1 MVKNQLIS
9 RRVPKLSKLS
19 KQSFT
24 REINA
29 GPEKWWGNRPGV
41 RAFVRRFR
49 GDHPI
54 G

>member
-1 MVKNQLIS
+1 MVKKQEIS
-9 RRVPKLSKLS
+9 RRVSKRPKPSLR
-19 KQSFT
+19 